1 MFLGKIGWSDLIF
14 LASLLVIFVIGIE
27 YFVLNFKI
35 IDFFVVLKK
44 ENVRATNVFITYW
57 CYKWLLVSKKCDV
70 SGGFRYELIRIC

>member
-1 MFLGKIGWSDLIF
+1 MFLGKIGCLYLIF

-44 ENVRATNVFITYW
+44 ENVRATNVFITY
-57 CYKWLLVSKKCDV
+57 
-70 SGGFRYELIRIC
+70 